1 VQRVTNHPPEIT
13 PSDAPR
19 SLHDICEAARRGPCL
34 YCSGQP
40 GEACAYS
47 GTGPDGYHVGRHAA
61 AFKAGLITGRELVAV
76 LYAAGVFTISTIVY
90 DAPDGA
96 R

>member
-1 VQRVTNHPPEIT
+1 MSNPTGTTSPP
-13 PSDAPR
+13 AAR
-19 SLHDICEAARRGPCL
+19 SLHDICEAARRGPCA

-40 GEACAYS
+40 GEPCAYS
-47 GTGPDGYHVGRHAA
+47 GTGPDGYHVGRFAA

-76 LYAAGVFTISTIVY
+76 LRGTGVFTVSTIVY
-90 DAPDGA
+90 EGGA

>member
-1 VQRVTNHPPEIT
+1 MQNPTTTSSPP
-13 PSDAPR
+13 AAR
-19 SLHDICEAARRGPCL
+19 SLRAICEDARRGPCA

-40 GEACAYS
+40 GEPGAFS
-47 GTGPDGYHVGRHAA
+47 GTGPDGYHIGRFAA
-61 AFKAGLITGRELVAV
+61 ALKAGLVSGDDLIAVVREAMF
-76 LYAAGVFTISTIVY
+76 FTLRTVIY

>member
-1 VQRVTNHPPEIT
+1 MPNPMGTTSPP
-13 PSDAPR
+13 AAR
-19 SLHDICEAARRGPCL
+19 SLHDICEDARRGPCG

-40 GEACAYS
+40 GEPCAYS
-47 GTGPDGYHVGRHAA
+47 GTGPDGYHVGRFAA
-61 AFKAGLITGRELVAV
+61 AMRAGLISGADLIAVVREAMF
-76 LYAAGVFTISTIVY
+76 FTLSTVVY